1 MSLNKEELFQYII
14 KKNIHELELECL
26 CIIDLYN
33 KYKTL
38 KTNIDCGIVT
48 PKMMLT
54 EFYDSF
60 KDILLIEVQT
70 ILSKKGFNFKV
81 ELGTP
86 YSFKGRMIIPLT
98 ILDEEES
105 LKVNNK
111 LNQLSKTKKHY
122 CKYLEEVYYSNYYLD
137 NGLCVVY
144 DFKKPVNLS
153 DKLNEYINNCEE
165 EEEENKKK
173 KWVFWS

>member
-14 KKNIHELELECL
+14 QKNIHELELECM

-33 KYKTL
+33 KYKIL
-38 KTNIDCGIVT
+38 NTNIDCGIVT

-54 EFYDSF
+54 DFYDSF
-60 KDILLIEVQT
+60 KEILLIEVQA
-70 ILSKKGFNFKV
+70 ILSAKGFNYKI

-86 YSFKGRMIIPLT
+86 YMFKGRIIIPLS
-98 ILDEEES
+98 ILDEEEIEKIEQ
-105 LKVNNK
+105 LKRTKFAFMIYNE
-111 LNQLSKTKKHY
+111 SKD
-122 CKYLEEVYYSNYYLD
+122 YYSNY
-137 NGLCVVY
+137 GLCAIY
-144 DFKKPVNLS
+144 DFNKKPVNLS
-153 DKLNEYINNCEE
+153 NQIDEYIIKKKK